1 MQYPRERRIDRKL
14 SWYVELGDEGGVEYL
29 LQHGANPNAYG
40 TGLLSIALE
49 NKYLDVT
56 RILLQY
62 GADRFSV
69 LYALDEASQYYAD
82 GDYDYQKYIEVY
94 SDHLLMRAVEEGNAP
109 EVEHYLRY
117 DANPN
122 TYGTYLLRT
131 ALERK
136 YFDIIRILLQ
146 FGTFSNYIEEA
157 LIVASQYYDDGDYDY
172 EETIRLFRHTLAV
185 RDLHRMRRANTF
197 SSGRSQ

>member
-1 MQYPRERRIDRKL
+1 MQVPQERRIDRQL
-14 SWYVELGDEGGVEYL
+14 SWYVELGDKDGVEYL
-29 LQHGANPNAYG
+29 LQHGADPNAYG
-40 TGLLSIALE
+40 TGLLSTALE
-49 NKYLDVT
+49 NKYLGIT
-56 RILLQY
+56 RLLLQY

-69 LYALDEASQYYAD
+69 MHALDEASQYYAD
-82 GDYDYQKYIEVY
+82 GDYDYDEEIEVY
-94 SDHLLMRAVEEGNAP
+94 SNHLLMCAVEEGNAP
-109 EVEHYLRY
+109 EVEHYLRH
-117 DANPN
+117 DASPN
-122 TYGTYLLRT
+122 AYGTYLLME

-136 YFDIIRILLQ
+136 YFGIIRILLHY
-146 FGTFSNYIEEA
+146 GTYSNYIEEA